1 VVNSRIKYTQ
11 KLKILA
17 WSLTLSFFLWAALN
31 PIQFIYLW
39 VTPDQYGQILFN
51 LGHYQKASQH
61 FQSPYRQAVALYA
74 SEEFTASAT
83 LFSQYDNEHGLLATA
98 NSLAHSRE
106 YVKAVR
112 IYKTLLE
119 LYPDNSAAK
128 TNIPLVQAIIDANT
142 QLSESQVAESGD
154 SSSSDE
160 TGPESS
166 EGDERTVFSLTEEA
180 QLDAD
185 QLLQDPALM
194 EMWMRQVQVNPS
206 RFLQIKFLMQLEQ
219 QLLEQ
224 PINPDLGEKQ

>member
-1 VVNSRIKYTQ
+1 
-11 KLKILA
+11 
-17 WSLTLSFFLWAALN
+17 
-31 PIQFIYLW
+31 
-39 VTPDQYGQILFN
+39 
-51 LGHYQKASQH
+51 
-61 FQSPYRQAVALYA
+61 
-74 SEEFTASAT
+74 